1 MTLKNNITQK
11 LQIQYPVIQAPMLG
25 VSTPAMAAEISKTG
39 GLGSLP
45 VGGLSPEA
53 TIELIRKTKSLTDKP
68 FAVNLFVH
76 EVPSYEESA
85 IELMRQF
92 IINLAKKRGYPLTE
106 NDLSD
111 FKFYNYRD
119 QLEILIKENIRIIS
133 FTFGCLDKK
142 SIEYLKTNDCILIGT
157 ATCVEEAMILKEHGI
172 DLITAQGIEAGGH
185 RGTFIESTSLPQVG
199 LFALLPQII
208 KQTQLPVIAAGGI
221 NSPATIKA
229 AFELDAEAVQ
239 IGSAFIDSEESEAIE
254 SYRHLLVKAK
264 DTDTVLTRAISGRWA
279 RGFKN
284 ELIKAIENSGLAI
297 PPYPVQNSF
306 TTKLR
311 KLAQQA
317 NDHEYT
323 TLWAGQ
329 SSNSTE
335 TKKSRDIFERLLQG
349 II

>member
-229 AFELDAEAVQ
+229 AFELGAEAVQ

-279 RGFKN
+279 RGFEN

-317 NDHEYT
+317 NDYEYT